1 MRRFVPLFFGLSLI
15 VLEGI
20 SQQKWS
26 LQQCVEHAMKAH
38 LSISRAEIQAK
49 LSQINVKQNK
59 WGLLPNLNISSSGA
73 FNSGLN
79 QDPTTFTRVTESYLS
94 AGMQLQSSADIFQF
108 FAKRLQYQ
116 GTRMDYLAAEADVQK
131 IRYDIGL
138 SAANAF
144 LQALL
149 AKQQV
154 NIARLQIEQTLAQL
168 SNTHKLVDAGTLPPI
183 NLAQLEAQW
192 ALDSSNFITAQGNAS
207 LSLLTLKTWMN
218 IDAGEPFDI
227 EEPAVESIPVEPLAD
242 LQPEYVY
249 DLALKNQPQQKSND
263 YRLLAAQLRNKSAK
277 ASRLP
282 ALAAFG
288 SLGSNYLSFT
298 QRPIYNR
305 IITGY
310 QSTGL
315 VADAG
320 NGLFYDVQSPVFKN
334 GDVVGYFK
342 PNRLGTQLTDNFRKT
357 VGLSLSVP
365 IFNGGSAR
373 FNVERSKLDLES
385 ANLQIKQDNLK
396 LKQDIYQ
403 AHQAASIALQ
413 KFQATKKSVSVSE
426 QTFEFATKRFNV
438 GMLSTFDLISSQ
450 NNLLRARLDFATA
463 QFDYVFKMKVLEYY
477 KGLGLKLTK

>member
-1 MRRFVPLFFGLSLI
+1 MRRFVPLYWVFLLLAVDG
-15 VLEGI
+15 VA
-20 SQQKWS
+20 QQKWS
-26 LQQCVEHAMKAH
+26 LQQCVEQAMKAH

-49 LSQINVKQNK
+49 LSQINVQQNK
-59 WGLLPNLNISSSGA
+59 WGLLPNLNLSSSGA

-138 SAANAF
+138 STANAF

-149 AKQQV
+149 AKQQAT
-154 NIARLQIEQTLAQL
+154 IAHLQIEQTLAQVN
-168 SNTHKLVDAGTLPPI
+168 NTRKLVEAGTLPSI
-183 NLAQLEAQW
+183 NLAQLESQW
-192 ALDSSNFITAQGNAS
+192 ALDSSNYITAQGNAS
-207 LSLLTLKTWMN
+207 LSLLALKTWMN
-218 IDAGEPFDI
+218 MDAGLPFDI
-227 EEPAVESIPVEPLAD
+227 EEPPVESIPVETLAD

-249 DLALKNQPQQKSND
+249 ELALKNQPQQKSND
-263 YRLLAAQLRNKSAK
+263 LRLMAAKLRNKSAK

-320 NGLFYDVQSPVFKN
+320 NGLYYDVQSPVFRN
-334 GDVVGYFK
+334 GDIVGYFK
-342 PNRLGTQLTDNFRKT
+342 PNTLGKQLTDNFRKT
-357 VGLSLSVP
+357 IGLSLSVP
-365 IFNGGSAR
+365 IFNGSSAR
-373 FNVERSKLDLES
+373 LNVERSQLDLQS
-385 ANLQIKQDNLK
+385 ANLQKTQDNQK

-413 KFQATKKSVSVSE
+413 KFQATQKSVSVSE
-426 QTFEFATKRFNV
+426 QTFEFANKRFNV
-438 GMLSTFDLISSQ
+438 GMLSTFDLITSQ
-450 NNLLRARLDFATA
+450 NNLLRARLEFATA
-463 QFDYVFKMKVLEYY
+463 QIDFVFKMKVLEYY